1 MDAHDG
7 GAMLDL
13 LDSAMD
19 AVLEDCPP
27 SRAKWNYETGL
38 GLMAV
43 LEASRRHFDSD
54 RIGAVRERLDALVR
68 DDGSISGYRLDE
80 YNVDQINAGK
90 VVLDLWKITERK
102 KYRDAVTLL
111 AEQMKAHPRT
121 PSGSFWHKKIYPD
134 QIWLDG
140 LYMFG
145 PFLARYAA
153 ETGKPEILD
162 DVCTQVLHVGESMRD
177 PVTGLYYHAKDE
189 SRSQRWADPSTG
201 LSPHFWGRAVG
212 WLAMALV
219 DILDWI
225 PAEHTA
231 RGAISAMAVDLA
243 HAVARF
249 QTPDGS
255 WMQILDRPEAKGNY
269 PESSASSMFCYFLFK
284 GMRTGLLDKI
294 VHADVAR
301 RAVLGI
307 THAFVS
313 RERLGSGAQRLHLN
327 GICKV
332 AGLGGF
338 PYRDGSLGYYLGEP
352 VVRDDFKGL
361 GPFIL
366 ALSESLT

>member
-1 MDAHDG
+1 MEAHDG
-7 GAMLDL
+7 GAYRDL
-13 LDSAMD
+13 LSLAMD
-19 AVLEDCPP
+19 AVLQDCPP

-43 LEASRRHFDSD
+43 VEASRRHFDSD
-54 RIGAVRERLDALVR
+54 RIGAVQERVDALVR
-68 DDGSISGYRLDE
+68 DDGSISGYKLDE

-90 VVLDLWKITERK
+90 VVFELWKITERK
-102 KYRDAVTLL
+102 KYRDAITLL
-111 AEQMKAHPRT
+111 AGQMESHPRT
-121 PSGSFWHKKIYPD
+121 PSGSFWHKKIYPN

-145 PFLARYAA
+145 PFLARYAT
-153 ETGKPEILD
+153 ETGAAELLD
-162 DVCTQVLHVGESMRD
+162 DVCTQVLHVGQSMRD
-177 PVTGLYYHAKDE
+177 PITGLYYHARDE
-189 SRSQRWADPSTG
+189 SLSERWSDPVTG

-225 PAEHTA
+225 PKGHPRRDPMSDMA
-231 RGAISAMAVDLA
+231 RVLA
-243 HAVARF
+243 QDILHF
-249 QTPDGS
+249 QTAEGT
-255 WMQILDRPEAKGNY
+255 WMQILDKPEAKGNY

-284 GMRTGLLDKI
+284 GMRTGLLDRTAYSK
-294 VHADVAR
+294 AAG
-301 RAVLGI
+301 RAMSGVI
-307 THAFVS
+307 RTFIS
-313 RERLGSGAQRLHLN
+313 REQPVSGASRLHLG

-352 VVRDDFKGL
+352 VVRDDLKGL